1 MTKNKFGLV
10 YQNALTDNLPRQVNL
25 HYYQNFFGL
34 TIAAKLHSPADF
46 D

>member
-10 YQNALTDNLPRQVNL
+10 YQNALTYNLPRQVNL
-25 HYYQNFFGL
+25 HYYQNFF
-34 TIAAKLHSPADF
+34 TIAAKLHSPAGF